1 MKITNKH
8 ARTIDKPIKEV
19 ADLLSSLSSNNDQ
32 LWPHER
38 WAPMKLDRE
47 LAEEATGGHGPI
59 QYVVTEYKPGKKI
72 KFKFLEPA
80 NFQGNHWFEIEEKED
95 KRTEITH
102 TIDMNVSGA
111 AILSWI
117 FIIRP
122 MHDALIE
129 DSFDKAALNLGLNIQ
144 PKKWS
149 PWVRLLKRIFN
160 KKPA

>member
-1 MKITNKH
+1 
-8 ARTIDKPIKEV
+8 
-19 ADLLSSLSSNNDQ
+19 
-32 LWPHER
+32 
-38 WAPMKLDRE
+38 MKLDRE

-129 DSFDKAALNLGLNIQ
+129 DSFDKAALNLGLNIREH
-144 PKKWS
+144 PIVMELPCRS
-149 PWVRLLKRIFN
+149 NLACLVNNFN
-160 KKPA
+160 MLRYFFV